1 MRFSA
6 YFEEAARLSAIDPAQ
21 AEKLLRE
28 AEAHSLASVPE
39 HLNHCAKVWMACLH
53 DRDNAMRCLLLNEC
67 RTAPDDQAALLEITE
82 AYLVIVRDFAS
93 AERCFKKALAAATP
107 AETERFREFLEK
119 YGRKDNPTLLAVNGD
134 STLLAVMSTAKPHG
148 MTESGG
154 PPEITVEPEAERGRG
169 ASNGDSAVF

>member
-6 YFEEAARLSAIDPAQ
+6 YFEEAARLSAIDPAR
-21 AEKLLRE
+21 AGKLLRE
-28 AEAHSLASVPE
+28 AEDHSLASVPE
-39 HLNHCAKVWMACLH
+39 HLNHCAKVWMEYLH

-119 YGRKDNPTLLAVNGD
+119 YGRKDDP
-134 STLLAVMSTAKPHG
+134 TLLAVMSTVEPHG
-148 MTESGG
+148 ITESGG
-154 PPEITVEPEAERGRG
+154 PPENTVEPEAERGRG